1 MTLDKSALTD
11 LLHALRAGG
20 DLDLL
25 REAMQLVLQA
35 LIEAEA
41 SDKLGAGIRAKRHP
55 HHPPQRR
62 ASPPVIHQG
71 R

>member
-20 DLDLL
+20 DLDVFK
-25 REAMQLVLQA
+25 EAMQLVLQA

-41 SDKLGAGIRAKRHP
+41 NEKIGAGPYERSDTP
-55 HHPPQRR
+55 DP
-62 ASPPVIHQG
+62 G
-71 R
+71 G